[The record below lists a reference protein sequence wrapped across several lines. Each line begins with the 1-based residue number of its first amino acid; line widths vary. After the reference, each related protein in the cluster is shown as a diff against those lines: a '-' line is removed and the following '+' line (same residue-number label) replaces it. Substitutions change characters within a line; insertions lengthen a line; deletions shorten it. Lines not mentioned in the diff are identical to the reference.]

1 MRVTCKCGHKAL
13 IRDSEMHS
21 PDFVTLRCLCLNVEC
36 AHSWVAHLTFSHTV
50 SPSAQTFDRILLD
63 RLKSM
68 PRAQQQDMFEK
79 LGNPA
84 TV

>member
-1 MRVTCKCGHKAL
+1 MRVTCKCGNKAL
-13 IRDSEMHS
+13 IRDSKMHS

-50 SPSAQTFDRILLD
+50 SPSAQTFDRMLLD

-68 PRAQQQDMFEK
+68 PTAQQQEMFEH
-79 LGNPA
+79 LGNQA
-84 TV
+84 TA